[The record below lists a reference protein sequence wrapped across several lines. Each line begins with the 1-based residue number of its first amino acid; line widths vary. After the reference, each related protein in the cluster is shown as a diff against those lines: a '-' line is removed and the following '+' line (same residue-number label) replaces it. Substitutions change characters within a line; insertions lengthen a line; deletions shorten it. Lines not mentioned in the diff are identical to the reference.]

1 MAESIV
7 SFFEHGC
14 FRQKPSRFRGV
25 LSRIIKACPE
35 IPAPPSNNPLKRFD
49 TLQIL
54 AYRRVPNRPLK
65 KTITHYFA
73 GVAQSVEQLIRNEK
87 VACSIH
93 VSGTTFIKDP
103 NCPGLFFVCFSR
115 PLWLRSKRPGQR
127 LLKEPGARAA
137 KRHFFVDSTACRANV
152 RGALAKIPRFPG

>member
-35 IPAPPSNNPLKRFD
+35 IPAPLSNNPLKRFD
-49 TLQIL
+49 TLQSL
-54 AYRRVPNRPLK
+54 AYRRVPNRPFK

-103 NCPGLFFVCFSR
+103 NCPGLFLSVFPDLCGSEA
-115 PLWLRSKRPGQR
+115 S
-127 LLKEPGARAA
+127 
-137 KRHFFVDSTACRANV
+137 
-152 RGALAKIPRFPG
+152 ALASDCSRSQALALPSAIFLLIVQPVVQT